1 MSEFQSQ
8 IVKAIGW
15 LSKFKIFS
23 ALFEWMSKDNRNQQR
38 FLILFNIFDTS
49 LVFTALISP
58 WIFIIWGLVV
68 PMLLFRSNPFAP
80 LANLI
85 TMVRNSTIGFASFV
99 ITVLFM
105 MLHYICLFA
114 CFYMLFGVIEDSNH
128 QAISG
133 LWQNIYFSTVT
144 FTTLGYGNLVPA
156 NTAGEVIAAIE
167 AIVGFA
173 AFALLIGIASAVA
186 LNKEKD
192 A

>member
-1 MSEFQSQ
+1 MSEFQSK
-8 IVKAIGW
+8 IIKAIEW

-23 ALFEWMSKDNRNQQR
+23 ALFEWIGKDNKNQNR
-38 FLILFNIFDTS
+38 FLIFFNIFNTS
-49 LVFTALISP
+49 LIFTALISP
-58 WIFIIWGLVV
+58 WIFIIWSLVI
-68 PMLLFRSNPFAP
+68 PILLFRSSPFAP

-85 TMVRNSTIGFASFV
+85 TMVRNNTIGFATFV

-128 QAISG
+128 QAISS
-133 LWQNIYFSTVT
+133 LWQNIYFSAVT

-167 AIVGFA
+167 AMVGFA
-173 AFALLIGIASAVA
+173 AFALLIGIASAAA
-186 LNKEKD
+186 LNKKN